1 MFGECH
7 AHIIMNGVNYRQ
19 AIDMHKYGPDGQI
32 IREHLKA
39 YQDRELLSFVTV
51 VMRWG
56 FP

>member
-39 YQDRELLSFVTV
+39 YQDRGSCAGGEE
-51 VMRWG
+51 RWCRLY
-56 FP
+56 